1 MDTILTFDDHMKVI
15 CRKAKGNLCGEGY
28 SIYESW
34 KKEISNEFLSCTTV
48 NYMDVLQY
56 NQH

>member
-1 MDTILTFDDHMKVI
+1 MKVI

-28 SIYESW
+28 SLYESW